1 MLVVDASATVAMLLE
16 ETEQVVNQ
24 DSFDILTEKE
34 LIVPSH
40 WPAEV
45 GNALLV
51 NVRRGR
57 LSPDRLSAIVER
69 LNIFRFQVQ
78 QPPQPDEIVDRL
90 KGALTNGLTYYD
102 ALYVQLAV
110 EQRATLF
117 SLDRQMRRVAK
128 AIGINVLPDM

>member
-16 ETEQVVNQ
+16 ETEQVVSP
-24 DSFDILTEKE
+24 DTFDILTEKE

-117 SLDRQMRRVAK
+117 SLDRQMRRVAQG
-128 AIGINVLPDM
+128 IGINVLPDM

>member
-16 ETEQVVNQ
+16 ETEQVARQ
-24 DSFDILTEKE
+24 DTFDILTENE

-51 NVRRGR
+51 NIRRGR
-57 LSPDRLSAIVER
+57 LSSDRLPAIIER

-78 QPPQPDEIVDRL
+78 RPPRPDEIVDRL
-90 KGALTNGLTYYD
+90 QGALTNGLTYYD

-110 EQRATLF
+110 EQRAILF
-117 SLDRQMRRVAK
+117 SFDRQMRQVAE
-128 AIGINVLPDM
+128 ASGIKVLPDM

>member
-1 MLVVDASATVAMLLE
+1 MLLE

>member
-16 ETEQVVNQ
+16 ETEQVVSP
-24 DSFDILTEKE
+24 DTFDILTEKE

>member
-1 MLVVDASATVAMLLE
+1 VVDASATVAMLLE
-16 ETEQVVNQ
+16 ETEQVVSH

-90 KGALTNGLTYYD
+90 QGALTNGLTYYD

>member
-16 ETEQVVNQ
+16 ETEQVVGQ

-57 LSPDRLSAIVER
+57 LSPDHLSAIVKQ

-117 SLDRQMRRVAK
+117 SLDRQMRRVAQG
-128 AIGINVLPDM
+128 IGINVLPDM

>member
-128 AIGINVLPDM
+128 GIGINVLPDM